1 MAKKKQEAQ
10 DELKDQEVQTAEAQ
24 ENQAEETTV
33 ELSAEEKL
41 QAEVA
46 ELNDKHM
53 RLFAEFENFRRR
65 TAKEKLDM
73 MKNATESLC
82 RSLLTVLDDFD
93 RARKFGAEET
103 DVVKVRE
110 GFELIGHKLYEI
122 LKKEGLS
129 PIEPAIGQAMD
140 TELHDAITQI
150 PAPSDD
156 LKGKIID
163 EVEKGYKLNDK
174 VIRHTKVVI
183 GQQ

>member
-1 MAKKKQEAQ
+1 MAKKEKEAKE
-10 DELKDQEVQTAEAQ
+10 DLKDQEVQTAEAQ
-24 ENQAEETTV
+24 EEAKEETV

-41 QAEVA
+41 QNEVA

-82 RSLLTVLDDFD
+82 RSLLSVLDDFD
-93 RARKFGAEET
+93 RAKKFGAEET

-110 GFELIGHKLYEI
+110 GFELIGNKLFET
-122 LKKEGLS
+122 LKKEGLE
-129 PIEPAIGQAMD
+129 PIESAIGKDMD

-174 VIRHTKVVI
+174 VIRHTKVVV